1 VIGLRAVTVD
11 GPSLEAGRWYP
22 SLLILVAVLL
32 FALLI
37 DRVGL
42 ALTTFVVAVI
52 CAFASADVKW
62 KQAVALG
69 IALALF
75 CVLVFVY
82 GLRQPI
88 PVFGSS

>member
-1 VIGLRAVTVD
+1 MLT
-11 GPSLEAGRWYP
+11 
-22 SLLILVAVLL
+22 

-37 DRVGL
+37 DRAGL
-42 ALTTFVVAVI
+42 APATFAVAVI
-52 CAFASADVKW
+52 CALASTDVKW

-75 CVLVFVY
+75 CVLVFIY

-88 PVFGSS
+88 PVFGSG